1 MVGAVGQD
9 PSISANA
16 FLSAFGR
23 GAPTGGPSRT
33 AKVPEGE
40 TGRAVEGVQG
50 KAELSEEDLIEIE
63 DLKQRDD
70 EVRRHEQ
77 AHKAAAG
84 QYAKGAPKYD
94 YVRGPDGQR
103 YAEGGEVRID
113 TSPVADDPEATIRKM
128 QQVQQAAQAPKDPS
142 STDRQVAADAAKAE
156 AEARAELA
164 EQRTGEVEPTVGQE
178 GGAAPTGPEAEAR
191 AELAEQHAGN
201 FEPAIGQENGAAPTG
216 PEASQG
222 SRAEASPADQTP
234 KKASVPSAAAKP
246 DASPSI
252 VDQAAA
258 SPAGQAYA
266 ATSQSRLSSGNFID
280 AWV

>member
-164 EQRTGEVEPTVGQE
+164 EQ
-178 GGAAPTGPEAEAR
+178 
-191 AELAEQHAGN
+191 HAGN